1 MALPPL
7 RDLIQR
13 LRGDGLAAESAWG
26 LVLEVVTLAT
36 TVMSF
41 LFLGRS
47 LGAAGYGGYASLYA
61 IAGPLVTLAA
71 SGIVLAVLQHIVRDG
86 EALPGVARSCLSL
99 SMALGVLLTLIGT
112 GVASLLVDSISTV
125 AIVSILLTEF
135 VAAPLVHVAAS
146 VAQAGTGYVDAA
158 KIRLVLVV
166 GRGCLLIV
174 LFVGGV
180 LSIATLGVSMLVLAT
195 ILGLRALRQVGRRY
209 GFTFTPGR
217 VRMSHL
223 RTNLV
228 YSAAISAAG
237 LNADGDKL
245 VMAANKL
252 VVDTGLYAA
261 AYRIVSFG
269 LIPVGSLVSAT
280 HRRFLEHEEGLRRQ
294 HLDRS
299 LRFGLL
305 AGGYGFAFGIVLFVA
320 APFLPLLMGEEFE
333 GSVDMV
339 RWLSPTVFM
348 RALAIFPLNGLMGLG
363 REGLRTVMVVTNA
376 AIAMTLYVVLI
387 PIHGW
392 EGAAIGTLI
401 SETIAVISIWV
412 ALVACQRQADRRLD
426 AAVAAG

>member
-1 MALPPL
+1 MAIPPL

-26 LVLEVVTLAT
+26 LVVEVATLAT

-99 SMALGVLLTLIGT
+99 SIALGALLTLIGT
-112 GVASLLVDSISTV
+112 GVASLLIDTISLV

-135 VAAPLVHVAAS
+135 VAAPLVHVSAG
-146 VAQAGTGYVDAA
+146 VVQAGTGYIDSA
-158 KIRLVLVV
+158 KIRLVLIV

-180 LSIATLGVSMLVLAT
+180 LSIATLGVSMLVLST
-195 ILGLRALRQVGRRY
+195 LLGVRALRGVGRRY

-223 RTNLV
+223 KTNLV

-237 LNADGDKL
+237 FNADGDKL

-280 HRRFLEHEEGLRRQ
+280 HRRFLEHEEGVRRQ
-294 HLDRS
+294 HLDRA
-299 LRFGLL
+299 LRFGLI
-305 AGGYGFAFGIVLFVA
+305 AGSYGFVFGIFVFLA
-320 APFLPLLMGEEFE
+320 APYLPLLMGEEFE
-333 GSVDMV
+333 GSVPMV
-339 RWLSPTVFM
+339 RWLAPTVLM
-348 RALAIFPLNGLMGLG
+348 RALAIFPLNGLMGIG
-363 REGLRTVMVVTNA
+363 REGLRTVMVVVNA
-376 AIAMTLYVVLI
+376 GIAMTLYVVLI
-387 PIHGW
+387 PIYGW

-401 SETIAVISIWV
+401 SETIAASSTWI
-412 ALVACQRQADRRLD
+412 ALVIVQRNADRRLD
-426 AAVAAG
+426 AAGASG